1 MMNVLYNSETY
12 AVFAYPEEQ
21 WLELVDK
28 TEHRLLFLR
37 GPSAMRFSVALQ
49 ALPEEQRDEAGIDA
63 FLEGYCSDAD
73 PIVFH

>member
-1 MMNVLYNSETY
+1 MMNVLYNSDTY

-28 TEHRLLFLR
+28 AEHRLLFLQ
-37 GPSAMRFSVALQ
+37 GPSALRFSLALQ
-49 ALPEEQRDEAGIDA
+49 DIPEEQRDEAGIDA
-63 FLEGYCSDAD
+63 FLEAYCERAS